1 MAKAYWIATYKSI
14 LDPEKHAEYAK
25 IAAPAIEAA
34 GGRFLA
40 RSGQITHLEP
50 SPARRI
56 VLIEFPDRA
65 AALTA
70 YNSDDYQRALSV
82 VRGAVDREIQIVES
96 LH

>member
-14 LDPEKHAEYAK
+14 LDPAKHAQYAK

-40 RSGQITHLEP
+40 RSSEITHLE
-50 SPARRI
+50 SGPALRI

-65 AALTA
+65 AAMAA
-70 YNSDDYQRALSV
+70 YNSDDYQRALTV
-82 VRGAVDREIQIVES
+82 VSGAVDREIRIVES
-96 LH
+96 LD